1 MTVAARS
8 IATPP
13 PALRP
18 RSDNAFLAPVLEVLE
33 TPPSPVGTALLLII
47 CLLAAVALAW
57 SYFGRIDIIA
67 SAQGKIQ
74 PIGRVKVIQ
83 PVLGG
88 KVEILPPPNGTE
100 VHRGDVLLQLDA
112 AEAIADEKDAE
123 QALASVR
130 AEATRRR
137 VALAAAAAVDVN
149 SGSRVDWAADVPER
163 LRQRENA
170 ILLSDLGQ
178 LDASLKS
185 LSAQMRQ
192 KEGERDH
199 LQETLNEQASL
210 VDTLQQRVTMR
221 NTLVGENAGPM
232 AGVIDATETFK
243 TQRTQLAIQKGE
255 LADAIAGIDVLKAEI
270 EKARSTFISD
280 QTEKLG
286 DAERQAEGLEQR
298 LVKSRAE
305 LAQMTV
311 RSPID
316 GVVQASVISTEGQVV
331 TAGEE
336 VLRIVPGGS
345 ALELEVYVPNR
356 DIGFVH
362 LGQAAVVKLDAFPFT
377 QYGTVPATVTKIATD
392 AIPEPDAER
401 REEDAAAAPQTTLF
415 AGAERTQNLVF
426 AVTLK
431 LNQNAVKADGSNV
444 PLSPGMSATAEVRTG
459 SRRILAYVFS
469 PLVEVAS
476 EAMKER

>member
-1 MTVAARS
+1 MTVAARTT
-8 IATPP
+8 AAPP
-13 PALRP
+13 PPRS
-18 RSDNAFLAPVLEVLE
+18 RSDNQFLAPALEVLE
-33 TPPSPVGTALLLII
+33 TPPSPVAAALLLII
-47 CLLAAVALAW
+47 CLLATIALAW
-57 SYFGRIDIIA
+57 AYVGRIDIIA
-67 SAQGKIQ
+67 TAQGKIQ
-74 PIGRVKVIQ
+74 PVGRVKVVQ
-83 PVLGG
+83 PLYGG
-88 KVEILPPPNGTE
+88 KVVVLPPPNGTE
-100 VHRGDVLLQLDA
+100 VHRGEVLFQLDPT
-112 AEAIADEKDAE
+112 EASADEKDAE
-123 QALASVR
+123 AALSSVQ

-137 VALAAAAAVDVN
+137 AALAAATATEVN
-149 SGSRVDWAADVPER
+149 RSARINWEADVPEK
-163 LRQRENA
+163 LRRREDA
-170 ILLSDLGQ
+170 ILSSELGQ
-178 LDASLKS
+178 LDASLTS
-185 LSAQMRQ
+185 LRSQMRQ

-199 LQETLNEQASL
+199 LQDTLDEQASL
-210 VDTLQQRVTMR
+210 VDTLQQRVAMR

-232 AGVIDATETFK
+232 ASVIDATETLK

-255 LADAIAGIDVLKAEI
+255 FADAAAGIDILGAEI
-270 EKARSTFISD
+270 EKTRSAFISD

-286 DAERQAEGLEQR
+286 DAERQAEDLEQR
-298 LVKSRAE
+298 LAKSRAE

-336 VLRIVPGGS
+336 VLRVVPGGA

-362 LGQAAVVKLDAFPFT
+362 VGQSAVVKLDAFPFT
-377 QYGTVPATVTKIATD
+377 EYGTVPATITKIATD

-401 REEDAAAAPQTTLF
+401 REEDTAAAPQTSLF

-431 LNQNAVKADGSNV
+431 LEQNAVRADGVDVS
-444 PLSPGMSATAEVRTG
+444 LSPGMSATAEVRTG

-476 EAMKER
+476 DAMKER